1 MQKLHIFYKDSEYSF
16 IIDVSNF
23 IVVVD
28 KLKKKSLFSSYC
40 ITIFPYQYT
49 LNVLLSEYLFIICAY
64 ICLYIGNQVI
74 SSFNSYSF
82 ENHPFLPHFS
92 K

>member
-49 LNVLLSEYLFIICAY
+49 
-64 ICLYIGNQVI
+64 
-74 SSFNSYSF
+74 
-82 ENHPFLPHFS
+82 
-92 K
+92 